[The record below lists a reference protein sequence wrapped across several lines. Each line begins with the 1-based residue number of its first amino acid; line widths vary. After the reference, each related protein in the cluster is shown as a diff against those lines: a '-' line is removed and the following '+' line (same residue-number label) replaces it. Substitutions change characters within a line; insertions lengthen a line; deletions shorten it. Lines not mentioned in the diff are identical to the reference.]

1 MVEDRKMMKIYVGTS
16 GYAYKEWKGKFYPE
30 KISPKEM
37 LRFYSERLNTVEINN
52 TFYRMPK
59 ESVLTSWAE
68 QVPGDFVFALK
79 APQVI
84 THLKQL
90 RNVSEETKYLFRT
103 LSVLD
108 RKLGPVLF
116 QFPKSF
122 RADRPA
128 LEDFLALILGDM
140 ACAFEFR
147 NPSWI
152 DDEILDLLRKKG
164 SSLCIA
170 DSDENPAHEIIS
182 TAPWGYLRLRRLDYT
197 DADLSQWME
206 RILSQKWEKA
216 FVFFKHEDEAG
227 GAEMAIRF
235 RELIDSRVK
244 KIKPGRTNKAG
255 ERTSTQP

>member
-1 MVEDRKMMKIYVGTS
+1 MEEDHNMMKIYVGTS

-37 LRFYSERLNTVEINN
+37 LRFYSGRLNTVEINN

-90 RNVSEETKYLFRT
+90 RNVSEETKYLFKT
-103 LSVLD
+103 VSALD

-128 LEDFLALILGDM
+128 LEDFLALILDDM

-147 NPSWI
+147 SPSWL

-164 SSLCIA
+164 SGLCIA
-170 DSDENPAHEIIS
+170 DSDENPADEIIS
-182 TAPWGYLRLRRLDYT
+182 TAPWGYLRLRRSGYT
-197 DADLSQWME
+197 DADLLQWME
-206 RILSQKWEKA
+206 RILLQRWERA

-227 GAEMAIRF
+227 GAEMAMRF
-235 RELIDSRVK
+235 QELVDSRIKKVK
-244 KIKPGRTNKAG
+244 TGEISKAG
-255 ERTSTQP
+255 

>member
-1 MVEDRKMMKIYVGTS
+1 MMQIYIGTS

-37 LRFYSERLNTVEINN
+37 LRFYSERLTAVEINN

-59 ESVLTSWAE
+59 ENVLASWAE

-84 THLKQL
+84 THLKRL
-90 RNVSEETKYLFRT
+90 RYVSDETGYLFKT
-103 LSVLD
+103 LSVLN

-128 LEDFLALILGDM
+128 LEDFLSLVPDDRI
-140 ACAFEFR
+140 CAFEFR
-147 NPSWI
+147 NPSWL

-170 DSDENPAHEIIS
+170 DSDENPAHEIIR
-182 TAPWGYLRLRRLDYT
+182 TAPWGYLRLRRPDYSDT
-197 DADLSQWME
+197 DLSQWME
-206 RILSQKWEKA
+206 RILSQKWERA

-227 GAEMAIRF
+227 GADMATRF
-235 RELIDSRVK
+235 RELIDSEVK
-244 KIKPGRTNKAG
+244 KTKTGKMKRV
-255 ERTSTQP
+255 SL